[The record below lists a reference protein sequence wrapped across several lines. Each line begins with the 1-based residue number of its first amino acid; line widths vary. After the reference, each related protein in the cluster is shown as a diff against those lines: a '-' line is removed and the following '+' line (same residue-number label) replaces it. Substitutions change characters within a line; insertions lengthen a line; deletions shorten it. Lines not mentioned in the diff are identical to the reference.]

1 MKVGYARVSTEDQ
14 KLDLQLTALRSAG
27 CHRIF
32 EDRGWSGSVMA
43 RPGLDSLLHSLQPGH
58 TLVVWRLDRLGR
70 SLVGLIHLVDELG
83 RRGVDFQSLTEQVD
97 TTSPGGK
104 LIFHIMAAMA
114 EFERSLISERTKAG
128 MLEAQRRGRRI
139 GRPPLL
145 SAEQLEEA
153 FASLESETLHKVAAR
168 YGVSSRTLRRHLKK
182 RRDASQSCDER
193 CPPPPA

>member
-1 MKVGYARVSTEDQ
+1 MRVCWKQ
-14 KLDLQLTALRSAG
+14 
-27 CHRIF
+27 
-32 EDRGWSGSVMA
+32 
-43 RPGLDSLLHSLQPGH
+43 RPS
-58 TLVVWRLDRLGR
+58 RGR
-70 SLVGLIHLVDELG
+70 SLAGLIHLVDELG

-128 MLEAQRRGRRI
+128 MLEARRRGRRI
-139 GRPPLL
+139 GRPSLL

-153 FASLESETLHKVAAR
+153 FARLQSETLQKVAAR

-182 RRDASQSCDER
+182 RRDR
-193 CPPPPA
+193 LRPAT

>member
-14 KLDLQLTALRSAG
+14 KLDLQLTALRGAG
-27 CHRIF
+27 CCRIF
-32 EDRGWSGSVMA
+32 EDRGCSGSVMS
-43 RPGLDSLLHSLQPGH
+43 RPGLDRLLHSLQPGH

-70 SLVGLIHLVDELG
+70 SLAGLIHLVDELG

-128 MLEAQRRGRRI
+128 MLEARRRGRRI
-139 GRPPLL
+139 GRPSLL

-153 FASLESETLHKVAAR
+153 FVQLQSETLQKVAAR

-182 RRDASQSCDER
+182 RRDRSR
-193 CPPPPA
+193 PAT